1 MNCRPIKGRMSCQ
14 MLRSPAKQILLLPEE
29 MGQGPLIDLQSTKML
44 CRYLVLPF
52 RRIAYISRY

>member
-1 MNCRPIKGRMSCQ
+1 